1 VKSPQN
7 PKSSKTSAA
16 KTLVIDVGGTHVK
29 MLATGM
35 KEPIKF
41 ESGPKMTADKMV
53 KQVKAAT
60 KDIPYDRISL
70 GYPGPII
77 NGHPLR
83 EPHNLGVGWM
93 AINFAKA
100 FGCPVKVINDASMQ
114 ALGSYEGGSM
124 LFLGL
129 GTGLGSA
136 MIVDGVL
143 QPMELAHLEY
153 KHGKTYEDYLGLRGL
168 ERLGKKKWRKCVAKI
183 VELLKAGLEADYVV
197 IGGGNCKKLKTIP
210 PGARP
215 GKNENAFVGGFR
227 LWESDTPV
235 PIVAKS
241 RN

>member
-1 VKSPQN
+1 MKSPQN

-70 GYPGPII
+70 GYPGPIS

-210 PGARP
+210 PGARA

-227 LWESDTPV
+227 LWESDTPI